1 MTSASREGRSSVTEL
16 WLLPLLAGCGLM
28 LLAAPL
34 GSLLIWQRMAFFGDA
49 LAHASLL
56 GVGIGL
62 LFFWSPML
70 GALTGTLLFALLLWR
85 AEQVRSLAADTWLG
99 VLSHGSL
106 ALGLLLVYGYAPPGV
121 NLSALLIGD
130 VLGVTLT
137 DIWALLLLLAIG
149 LSWLAWRWKAL
160 MLSVLSPDLAQAE
173 GINLNAL
180 RAQFMLLLAAVVAL
194 AIQWVGVLLIS
205 SLMLIPAAAARAWS
219 REPEQMVLGGVL
231 VGMLS
236 VALGISASWH
246 WDWPTGPAIVV
257 MSLGLFCLLW
267 GSARLWPRQAG

>member
-1 MTSASREGRSSVTEL
+1 MTEL
-16 WLLPLLAGCGLM
+16 WVLPLLAGCGLM

-34 GSLLIWQRMAFFGDA
+34 GSLLVWQRMAFFADA

-62 LFFWSPML
+62 LFFWAPL
-70 GALTGTLLFALLLWR
+70 PGALFGTLLFALLLWR

-106 ALGLLLVYGYAPPGV
+106 ALGLLLVYGYAPPGI

-130 VLGVTLT
+130 VLGVTHFDL
-137 DIWALLLLLAIG
+137 WALLVVLVLG
-149 LSWLAWRWKAL
+149 LTWLVWRWKAL

-180 RAQFMLLLAAVVAL
+180 RGQFMVLLAAVVAL

-205 SLMLIPAAAARAWS
+205 SLMLIPAAAARGWS
-219 REPEQMVLGGVL
+219 REPEQMVFSAAVI
-231 VGMLS
+231 GMLS
-236 VALGISASWH
+236 VGLGIAASWH

-257 MSLGLFCLLW
+257 VALGLFAISLAV
-267 GSARLWPRQAG
+267 ARLQKRL